1 MDFPCCEMSF
11 SPPGRHHPLRH
22 QQHRARSVSTL
33 LPDRLSENSLRLA
46 AYQPDMPQNTGAML
60 RLCACLG
67 LGFDIIMPCGFV
79 LDDAR
84 LRRVA
89 MDYASKVD
97 YVRHL
102 GWEAFEEQCGVRR
115 LILLSTKAAQRYTD
129 FMYQAD
135 DILLVGRESAGVPD
149 HVHNAASARVCVPL
163 VSGARSLNV
172 VTAAAMVAGEALR
185 QIGSRR

>member
-1 MDFPCCEMSF
+1 MPEAL
-11 SPPGRHHPLRH
+11 PA
-22 QQHRARSVSTL
+22 HR
-33 LPDRLSENSLRLA
+33 LRLA

-89 MDYASKVD
+89 MDYADKVD
-97 YVRHL
+97 YIRHQSWETFMAQL
-102 GWEAFEEQCGVRR
+102 GARR

-129 FMYQAD
+129 FMFQAD

-149 HVHNAASARVCVPL
+149 AVHQAATARVCVPL
-163 VSGARSLNV
+163 VAAARSLNV

-185 QIGSRR
+185 QLGQA